1 MKTEIGHYIVN
12 GKLFDNKFDAV
23 QFAQLTNSKVE
34 WYFFD
39 DVFQKT
45 NWYIEPELSLT
56 ELYRLRAKQIR
67 EQYDYIVVFCSGGSD
82 STNVINTFLNNNIHV
97 DEIIGIAP
105 LNGLKNWS
113 FNSNNTN
120 EENTISEVK
129 FALLPLLN
137 KIASSHPNIK
147 ITINDYFDN
156 LTDMIS
162 DEWMYEGCG
171 NIVTTLTSQFTEV
184 LKFNHIDKLIQS
196 GKRVAL
202 IYGTDKPIIRIGES
216 KSLYFIFADA
226 GVNYLNLP
234 TYRKF
239 NNVDRVL
246 FYWSPELPELLVKQ
260 AHVVAKAAALPQ
272 NKIIFDS
279 LQVQRDNNHEM
290 SLDDMNELKIQQ
302 NANPITKNEI
312 LKHYKPNTKMKS
324 FLEKFSNKSL
334 YQRLIVPYIYPET
347 YDIKTFQCQKVNADA
362 GFFTLDQAWVH
373 LLHQNTKISD
383 IISSG
388 TQSLYNSISPKYLNK
403 NGTGF
408 INNIKVYKFG
418 NINDI

>member
-12 GKLFDNKFDAV
+12 GQLFDNKFDAV

-260 AHVVAKAAALPQ
+260 AHVVAKAATLPQ

-312 LKHYKPNTKMKS
+312 LKYYKPNTKMKS

>member
-279 LQVQRDNNHEM
+279 LQVQRDNNQEM

-312 LKHYKPNTKMKS
+312 LKYYKPNTKMKS